1 MCAVVFAQLR
11 HPNLVQ
17 FIDYF
22 EDAEYCFL
30 IMELM
35 TGGELFTRIVE
46 KVCEPVLGWA
56 GWGSQCD
63 IRLPNTRRI
72 PPPPNPDMGWPH
84 FQLPSPPVQLPQ
96 AYLGT
101 VPRADWCSPSLSPPS
116 LS

>member
-1 MCAVVFAQLR
+1 LHVHSSMLLGVWLLLQLK

-46 KVCEPVLGWA
+46 KVCGEGCLAVCFCP
-56 GWGSQCD
+56 
-63 IRLPNTRRI
+63 RKR
-72 PPPPNPDMGWPH
+72 H
-84 FQLPSPPVQLPQ
+84 PSPPCFGPWGPDHCDLPHPGPRS
-96 AYLGT
+96 LPLS
-101 VPRADWCSPSLSPPS
+101 PRAPAPVHTGA
-116 LS
+116 

>member
-1 MCAVVFAQLR
+1 MLLGVWLLLQLK

-46 KVCEPVLGWA
+46 KVCEGPWARVLLCVFVPENA
-56 GWGSQCD
+56 T
-63 IRLPNTRRI
+63 PA
-72 PPPPNPDMGWPH
+72 PPPPCFGPWGPNHCDLPH
-84 FQLPSPPVQLPQ
+84 PGPRSLPLS
-96 AYLGT
+96 
-101 VPRADWCSPSLSPPS
+101 PRAPAPVHTGA
-116 LS
+116 